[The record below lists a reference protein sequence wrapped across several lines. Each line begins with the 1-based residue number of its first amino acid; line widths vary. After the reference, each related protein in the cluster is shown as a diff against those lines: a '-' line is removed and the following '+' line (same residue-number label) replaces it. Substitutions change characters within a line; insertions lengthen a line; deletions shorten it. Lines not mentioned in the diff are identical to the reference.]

1 MLYDYKEVIAIY
13 GNDYN
18 LKKALLD
25 KRIFK
30 IEKGMYSDGEH
41 NFTTVELVLKKYKN
55 AFLVKESALH
65 LIGFVK
71 DEPDKIHIGTARN
84 ALRIRDSRI
93 QQHFYSS
100 VNISEF
106 YDGEWDSYENFLSY
120 ENIKKYTT
128 ENNNEIRFPNDF
140 RILLRYMTSLVHFKE
155 NTPENVAK
163 IIAIYENI
171 KQNCNNDKI
180 RISAKRHIAE
190 LYKGLSEKEGS
201 GITFDD
207 CEKIIKEMPKMR
219 DGQEMFCFY
228 YPENYPN
235 GDEIIMNT
243 LEEQFLLLD
252 TVYSHYFHYNGFF
265 YDRNFSDEWV
275 LSAFKTELDFLN
287 FVYDDGHYGKMWR
300 TVMYNYGHLG
310 VRYFKMGDNANALEN
325 FRKMCELAIKF
336 DNMDRITTMHSVMF
350 KGKEFDKHTLGTT
363 YVAKTQIKEL
373 LTEKYP
379 LSEDFKESDEFKEM
393 LSNL

>member
-1 MLYDYKEVIAIY
+1 MTIY
-13 GNDYN
+13 
-18 LKKALLD
+18 
-25 KRIFK
+25 
-30 IEKGMYSDGEH
+30 
-41 NFTTVELVLKKYKN
+41 
-55 AFLVKESALH
+55 
-65 LIGFVK
+65 
-71 DEPDKIHIGTARN
+71 
-84 ALRIRDSRI
+84 
-93 QQHFYSS
+93 
-100 VNISEF
+100 
-106 YDGEWDSYENFLSY
+106 LS
-120 ENIKKYTT
+120 ENIKRLRLEKGLTQETLSEFLGVTSQSVSNWERGESYPDITT
-128 ENNNEIRFPNDF
+128 LPEIAGFFKVSVDELLGVNRAEDEAEIIKELEAYDNLTDEKMKLKIINKLKEKFPNDF

-171 KQNCNNDKI
+171 KQNCDNDKI

-201 GITFDD
+201 GITFED
-207 CEKIIKEMPKMR
+207 CEKIIKEMPRMR

-243 LEEQFLLLD
+243 LEEQFLLLN
-252 TVYSHYFHYNGFF
+252 TVYSHYFYYNGFF

-275 LSAFKTELDFLN
+275 ISAFKSELDFLN

-300 TVMYNYGHLG
+300 TVMYNYGHLA
-310 VRYFKMGDNANALEN
+310 VRYFKLGDTVNALEN
-325 FRKMCELAIKF
+325 FRKMCELAIEF
-336 DNMDRITTMHSVMF
+336 DNMDRITTMHSVLF

-363 YVAKTQIKEL
+363 FVAKMQIKEL

-379 LSEDFKESDEFKEM
+379 LSEDFKKSDEFKEI
-393 LSNL
+393 LSTLE

>member
-1 MLYDYKEVIAIY
+1 MSVY
-13 GNDYN
+13 
-18 LKKALLD
+18 
-25 KRIFK
+25 
-30 IEKGMYSDGEH
+30 
-41 NFTTVELVLKKYKN
+41 
-55 AFLVKESALH
+55 
-65 LIGFVK
+65 IG
-71 DEPDKIHIGTARN
+71 
-84 ALRIRDSRI
+84 
-93 QQHFYSS
+93 
-100 VNISEF
+100 
-106 YDGEWDSYENFLSY
+106 
-120 ENIKKYTT
+120 ENIKKLRKERELTQEVLANFLGVSYQSVSKWERGDSYPDITLLP
-128 ENNNEIRFPNDF
+128 EIAGFFKVSVDELLGVNKAEDEAEIIKELEAYDNIRDKKLKQEIISRLKEKFPNDF
-140 RILLRYMTSLVHFKE
+140 RILLRYMSCLVHFEE

-180 RISAKRHIAE
+180 RISAKRHIIE
-190 LYKGLSEKEGS
+190 FYKGLSEKEGS
-201 GITFDD
+201 GITFED
-207 CEKIIKEMPKMR
+207 CEKIIKEMPRMR

-243 LEEQFLLLD
+243 LEEQFLLLN

-300 TVMYNYGHLG
+300 TVIYNYGHLG
-310 VRYFKMGDNANALEN
+310 VRYFKLGDTANALEN

-350 KGKEFDKHTLGTT
+350 EGNKFDKHTLGST
-363 YVAKTQIKEL
+363 YVAKMQIKEL

-379 LSEDFKESDEFKEM
+379 LSDEFKASAEFKEI
-393 LSNL
+393 LDILK

>member
-1 MLYDYKEVIAIY
+1 MTIY
-13 GNDYN
+13 
-18 LKKALLD
+18 
-25 KRIFK
+25 
-30 IEKGMYSDGEH
+30 
-41 NFTTVELVLKKYKN
+41 
-55 AFLVKESALH
+55 
-65 LIGFVK
+65 
-71 DEPDKIHIGTARN
+71 
-84 ALRIRDSRI
+84 
-93 QQHFYSS
+93 
-100 VNISEF
+100 
-106 YDGEWDSYENFLSY
+106 LS
-120 ENIKKYTT
+120 ENIKRLRLKKELTQ
-128 ENNNEIRFPNDF
+128 EILAEFLGVTSQSVSNWERGESYPDITMLPEIAGFFKVSVDELLGVNRAEDEVEINKELEAYDNIRDKELKLEIINRLKDKFPNDF
-140 RILLRYMTSLVHFKE
+140 RILLRYMSCLVHFKE

-201 GITFDD
+201 GITFED
-207 CEKIIKEMPKMR
+207 CEKIIKEMPRMR

-228 YPENYPN
+228 YPENYSN

-243 LEEQFLLLD
+243 LEEQFLLLN

-275 LSAFKTELDFLN
+275 LSAFKAELDFLN

-300 TVMYNYGHLG
+300 TVIYNYGHLG
-310 VRYFKMGDNANALEN
+310 VRYFKLGDNANALKN
-325 FRKMCELAIKF
+325 FKKMCDLAIKF

-350 KGKEFDKHTLGTT
+350 EGNKFDKHTLGTT
-363 YVAKTQIKEL
+363 YVAKMQIKEL

-379 LSEDFKESDEFKEM
+379 LSEDFRESHEFKEIIST
-393 LSNL
+393 L

>member
-1 MLYDYKEVIAIY
+1 MSVY
-13 GNDYN
+13 
-18 LKKALLD
+18 
-25 KRIFK
+25 
-30 IEKGMYSDGEH
+30 
-41 NFTTVELVLKKYKN
+41 
-55 AFLVKESALH
+55 
-65 LIGFVK
+65 IG
-71 DEPDKIHIGTARN
+71 
-84 ALRIRDSRI
+84 
-93 QQHFYSS
+93 
-100 VNISEF
+100 
-106 YDGEWDSYENFLSY
+106 
-120 ENIKKYTT
+120 ENIKKLRKERELTQEVLANFLGVSYQSVSKWERGDSYPDITLLP
-128 ENNNEIRFPNDF
+128 EIAGFFKVSVDELLGVNKAEDEAEIIKELEAYDNIRDKKLKQEIISRLKEKFPNDF
-140 RILLRYMTSLVHFKE
+140 RILLRYMSCLVHFEE

-180 RISAKRHIAE
+180 RISAKRHIIE
-190 LYKGLSEKEGS
+190 FYKGLSEKEGS
-201 GITFDD
+201 GITFED
-207 CEKIIKEMPKMR
+207 CEKIIKEMPRMR

-228 YPENYPN
+228 YPENSPN

-243 LEEQFLLLD
+243 LEEQFLLLN

-300 TVMYNYGHLG
+300 TVIYNYGHLG
-310 VRYFKMGDNANALEN
+310 VRYFKLGDTANALEN

-350 KGKEFDKHTLGTT
+350 EGNKFDKHTLGST
-363 YVAKTQIKEL
+363 YVAKMQIKEL

-379 LSEDFKESDEFKEM
+379 LSDEFKASAEFKEI
-393 LSNL
+393 LDILK